1 MSQLGRL
8 LAFFP
13 ILHHMTCMASID
25 VAGAGIVG
33 LWQAYLL
40 RRRGHEVTLWDP
52 AGIPS
57 SSAASRLA
65 GAMLAPFCEGEPGHE
80 VAQGLGI
87 EAIPLWEEHYPGT
100 IRNGTLVVAAAR
112 DHSDLQRFAS
122 IAGGYRRVNGAEI
135 SEMEPQLAGR
145 FREGL
150 FFEGEAHIEPVA
162 AMGYLA
168 AEVKRLGVICRSEAF
183 EASGSGWVM
192 DCRGL
197 AAKSVLKSLR
207 GVRGERIILECAG
220 VTLKRPI
227 RLLHPRVPFY
237 IVPWDRSRFMIGA
250 TVIESEDSG
259 PPTLRSCTEL
269 LSCAYALVPEL
280 GEARVIDMAAGIRPA
295 FPDNTPKI
303 IVRGQHIHV
312 NGLYRHGFLAAPIL
326 AQLTDRYIESG
337 IKREG
342 VVFED
347 HGEW

>member
-1 MSQLGRL
+1 
-8 LAFFP
+8 
-13 ILHHMTCMASID
+13 MASID

-80 VAQGLGI
+80 VAQALGI
-87 EAIPLWEEHYPGT
+87 EAMPLWEEHYPG
-100 IRNGTLVVAAAR
+100 IVRNGTLVVAAAR

-122 IAGGYRRVNGAEI
+122 VAGGYRRVSAAEI
-135 SEMEPQLAGR
+135 SEMEPHLAGR

-162 AMGYLA
+162 AMDYLA
-168 AEVKRLGVICRSEAF
+168 AEAKRLGVVCRNEAF
-183 EASGSGWVM
+183 ETHGSGPVV
-192 DCRGL
+192 DCSGFD
-197 AAKSVLKSLR
+197 AKSVLKSLR
-207 GVRGERIILECAG
+207 GVRGERIILECSG

-237 IVPWDRSRFMIGA
+237 IVPWDGTRFMIGA

-259 PPTLRSCTEL
+259 PPTLRSCAEL
-269 LSCAYALVPEL
+269 LSCAYALIPEL
-280 GEARVIDMAAGIRPA
+280 GEARVIDIAAGIRPA

-303 IVRGQHIHV
+303 IVRDRHVHV

-326 AQLTDRYIESG
+326 ADLTARYIEKG
-337 IKREG
+337 TTREG
-342 VVFED
+342 VIFED